1 MLLVKQDVTEEGWE
15 IIAITTFSRSI
26 SVHDATYVDL
36 RLKVENYNSRLSYQI
51 LTSDSVN
58 SDKFSVSLDND
69 GDRVA
74 VGYKSDNSNSIVRV
88 YEFDGSD
95 WQQLGSDIE

>member
-1 MLLVKQDVTEEGWE
+1 MLLVKQDVTKEGWE

-58 SDKFSVSLDND
+58 SGKFSVSLDND

-74 VGYKSDNSNSIVRV
+74 VGYKSDNSNAVVRV